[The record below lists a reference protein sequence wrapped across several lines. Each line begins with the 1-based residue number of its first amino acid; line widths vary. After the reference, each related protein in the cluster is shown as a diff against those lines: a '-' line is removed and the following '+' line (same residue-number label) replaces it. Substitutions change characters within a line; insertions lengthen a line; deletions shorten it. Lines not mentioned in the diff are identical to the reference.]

1 MKKASICALCTALAL
16 TMPIFGEIGSA
27 NSFADNCDVS
37 VFVDLNGSRKSI
49 SPYIYGVNSQ
59 FASDE
64 YLYDATAGSARQGG
78 NRFSGYNWETNF
90 SNAGRDWNH
99 NSDRYLINFNASLL
113 NTPGAPAIGFA
124 NEANEKGVPY
134 KITTIQM
141 AGYVAADDSG
151 EVSESE
157 KAPSSRWVEVKASK
171 GSALSLEPDKTDG
184 YVYMDEYV
192 NYLVQTLGD
201 STTATGYQAYSL
213 DNEPSLW
220 SGTHSRMHPNSVTCE
235 EIITKTVDFA
245 LAIKS
250 VDENAEVF
258 GPALFGVNAYTTFS
272 NASDWSAHCADYD
285 WFISYYLD
293 EMKKA
298 EQSCGKRL
306 VDVLDVHYYSEA
318 KGQCRVT
325 ECEDYSHTD
334 CIEARLQSTRTL
346 FDGEYIESSWIGDYE
361 QEYLPILPNI
371 QKSID
376 TYYPGTKIALTEYN
390 FGGGNHISGA
400 IAQADA
406 LGIFAQNNVYCA
418 NLWAI
423 NSSFEYQLAAIDLY
437 TDYDGND
444 ASFGDTLVP
453 SSTSDSVRSTSYAS
467 INGSD
472 ESKVNIVLTNKDL
485 TQSQITAVSIDS
497 STVYT
502 SAKVYGITGD
512 SNEIKLLQTVNDIQD
527 NGFTIDIPALSVVQI
542 EVNCD
547 NYVMLGDVNIDK
559 TVDNSDIKA
568 LKEYLHATGE
578 NTAFCDESDII
589 SDNKINTADLVALKR
604 KIAQWNSPDK
614 TEQLAAFWATKTG
627 QWRIKNGMSGKTIT
641 CVFTGE
647 SGNGLNLAY
656 GYWDNVAINP
666 DTGSAGIWLNNDN
679 TKLGMHKFDENG
691 HAYVTFTV
699 PENCV
704 SLEMIIFN
712 YVSYDSSGNT
722 VQLDKSAV
730 GLEKVIINSEIF

>member
-1 MKKASICALCTALAL
+1 MKKARIFALCTALAL
-16 TMPIFGEIGSA
+16 TLPIFSQTAVKKG
-27 NSFADNCDVS
+27 FAENCDIKIS
-37 VFVDLNGSRKSI
+37 VDLNGSRKSI

-59 FASDE
+59 FATDE

-99 NSDRYLINFNASLL
+99 NSDRYLINFDASLL
-113 NTPGAPAIGFA
+113 STPGAPAIGFA
-124 NEANEKGVPY
+124 NEAFEKNVAY

-157 KAPSSRWVEVKASK
+157 IAPSSRWVEVKASK
-171 GSALSLEPDKTDG
+171 GAEFTLEPDKTDG

-201 STTATGYQAYSL
+201 STTPTGYQAYSL

-220 SGTHSRMHPNSVTCE
+220 ASTHSRMHPNAVTCQ
-235 EIITKTVDFA
+235 EIITKTTDYA

-250 VDENAEVF
+250 VDPNADVF

-272 NASDWSAHCADYD
+272 SASDWSDHSADYD

-306 VDVLDVHYYSEA
+306 VDVIDVHYYSEA

-400 IAQADA
+400 VAQADA
-406 LGIFAQNNVYCA
+406 LGIFAQNDVFCA

-437 TDYDGND
+437 TNYDGNG

-453 SSTSDSVRSTSYAS
+453 SSTSDAVKSTSYAAIS
-467 INGSD
+467 GSD
-472 ESKVNIVLTNKDL
+472 ESKVNIVVTNKDL
-485 TQSQITAVSIDS
+485 TETQSSAVSIDS
-497 STVYT
+497 STVYK

-512 SNEIKLLQTVNDIQD
+512 SSEIKLLQTVNNIQ
-527 NGFTIDIPALSVVQI
+527 NNSFTVDVPALSVVQI

-547 NYVMLGDVNIDK
+547 DYTMLGDVNTDNI
-559 TVDNSDIKA
+559 VNNSDILA
-568 LKEYLHATGE
+568 LKQYLHAISE
-578 NTAFCDESDII
+578 ASAFCDESDLVA
-589 SDNKINTADLVALKR
+589 DNKINTVDLIALNR
-604 KIAQWNSPDK
+604 KITKWNTPDDK
-614 TEQLAAFWATKTG
+614 ELLAAFWSTKSG
-627 QWRIKNGMSGKTIT
+627 QWRIKNGMSAKTIT

-656 GYWDNVAINP
+656 GYWDTAAVNP
-666 DTGSAGIWLNNDN
+666 DTGTAGRWFNNDD
-679 TKLGMHKFDENG
+679 TKLGVHKFDESG
-691 HAYVTFTV
+691 RAYVTFTV

-712 YVSYDSSGNT
+712 YVSYDASGNT
-722 VQLDKSAV
+722 TQLDKSAV
-730 GLEKVIINSEIF
+730 GLEKVIINS